1 MKIKR
6 NMQIESTH
14 LGKQSNYPQH
24 YDPNVLVAV
33 PRILNRQLYGIDND
47 NLNFTGVDVWHAYEF
62 SFLLKSGLP
71 VTGILKIVYSAE
83 SEFLVESKS
92 LKLYL
97 NSFNM
102 DRYGLSVEEGLNEVI
117 PIIIKDLS
125 TVLKTEVK
133 ASYFDCNACKK
144 QDEFSGYLILENSD
158 EIKSVSFDDYSENT
172 CLLNDSSSS
181 GMLKWGSHLLRSNCK
196 ITLQPDWGSVYISM
210 KSKKLPAKSAFLKYI
225 VSLRNENHFHE
236 EICEMIFTRL
246 INIYN
251 PSELTVSC
259 LYTRRGGIDIN
270 PVRSMKRNNFPKLLT
285 NHEVLTKMEFR
296 Q

>member
-1 MKIKR
+1 
-6 NMQIESTH
+6 MQIESTH
-14 LGKQSNYPQH
+14 LGKQSSFPKH
-24 YDPNVLVAV
+24 YDPSVLVAV
-33 PRILNRQLYGIDND
+33 PRILNRQLYGIEND

-62 SFLLKSGLP
+62 SFLLHSGLP

-102 DRYGLSVEEGLNEVI
+102 DRYGLYAKEGINEVI
-117 PIIIKDLS
+117 SIIIKDLS

-133 ASYFDCNACKK
+133 AHYFNCSNSKK
-144 QDEFSGYLILENSD
+144 QNEFSEYLILENCD
-158 EIKSVSFDDYSENT
+158 EIKSSIFDDYSENT
-172 CLLNDSSSS
+172 GLLDESSSS
-181 GMLKWGSHLLRSNCK
+181 EIVKWGSHLLRSNCK
-196 ITLQPDWGSVYISM
+196 ITLQPDWGSVYIKM
-210 KSKKLPAKSAFLKYI
+210 KSKKLPTKSGFLKYI

-246 INIYN
+246 NNIYN
-251 PSELTVSC
+251 PSELTVTC

-270 PVRSMKRNNFPKLLT
+270 PVRSLKRNDLPEHFT
-285 NHEVLTKMEFR
+285 NHEILTKMEFR